1 MKSIYFLSLNMIQF
15 VPYAYGFLRSYA
27 EQDTIIDSNY
37 SWKEPFCKI
46 QAVEII
52 AEEIIDPDVLCV
64 SCYVWNHN
72 QQTKIAKVV
81 KEKYPSCK
89 VICGGPH
96 IPDSS
101 ESYFFEHPYVDV
113 LVHGEGEIPLKNLL
127 IEFLNNA
134 PDLNNIHG
142 ISFNENNKSIKTPS
156 STKLPKDLPILS
168 PYLNGFFDD
177 FLSDGNPNKI
187 GLWETNR
194 GCPYSCSF
202 CDWGVR
208 TLNKMRLHDLDKII
222 QEIEY
227 IATHKIEDIY
237 IADCNFGIFKRD
249 LDIVQM
255 LVDAKKK
262 YGYPRRIRI
271 QFAKKSNDT
280 VFEISKLLHN
290 NEMLWG
296 TTLSMQSLDMNV
308 LRAVDRQYIGINN
321 YKELKE
327 RYTEEGIPTYT
338 ELILG
343 LPKETRESFING
355 ICTLLDSGM
364 HDDIRFY
371 ELVLLPNAP
380 ISQRLV
386 REKYGIKTKFKPLR
400 IVDQNCEREYVEIV
414 FETNT
419 MPYDDWAYCF
429 LFAETIQALHNGGYT
444 RFLAKYLNDNNVLS
458 YKNFYNNL
466 LEFTLK
472 TDVESFK
479 SFKRIKKLINDFYD
493 DPDMPQIHR
502 ILTQPDIIGFLNSY
516 NPNRKGWQLWTYIW
530 VSISEQIEDFY
541 RNLLVFLNQQGV
553 RSDKKVVDLIQ
564 YQQDIMITLGYDP
577 KLGKT
582 VAYKFN
588 WFEYFFGNEALREES
603 STLHYTDTHMGTTH
617 RYELGK
623 NDKKKFLSAAIGFSY
638 PYSKFRHFFHQ
649 PDMIERQ

>member
-1 MKSIYFLSLNMIQF
+1 MIQF

-27 EQDTIIDSNY
+27 EQDTLIDSNY

-46 QAVEII
+46 QAVETI
-52 AEEIIDPDVLCV
+52 AEEIIDPDILCV

-72 QQTKIAKVV
+72 QQTKIVKVV
-81 KEKYPSCK
+81 KEKYPNCK
-89 VICGGPH
+89 VICGGAH

-142 ISFNENNKSIKTPS
+142 ISFNEDNKSIKTPS
-156 STKLPKDLPILS
+156 STKLPKDLPIPS

-208 TLNKMRLHDLDKII
+208 TLNKMRLHDFDKII

-227 IATHKIEDIY
+227 ISTHKIEDIY
-237 IADCNFGIFKRD
+237 ITDCNFGIFKRD

-380 ISQRLV
+380 ISQRLL

-479 SFKRIKKLINDFYD
+479 SFKRIKRLINDFYD
-493 DPDMPQIHR
+493 DPDIPQIHR
-502 ILTQPDIIGFLNSY
+502 ILTQPDMIGFLNSY

-553 RSDKKVVDLIQ
+553 RSDKKVIDLIQ

-588 WFEYFFGNEALREES
+588 WFEYFFRNEALREES

-649 PDMIERQ
+649 PDMTERQ

>member
-27 EQDTIIDSNY
+27 EQDTLIDSNY

-46 QAVEII
+46 QAVETI
-52 AEEIIDPDVLCV
+52 AEEIIDPDILCV

-81 KEKYPSCK
+81 KEKYPNCK
-89 VICGGPH
+89 VICGGAH

-127 IEFLNNA
+127 IEFLNNT

-156 STKLPKDLPILS
+156 STKLPKDLPIPS

-222 QEIEY
+222 KEIEY
-227 IATHKIEDIY
+227 ISTHKIEDIY
-237 IADCNFGIFKRD
+237 ITDCNFGIFKRD

-355 ICTLLDSGM
+355 ICTLLDSGI

-380 ISQRLV
+380 ISQRLL

-419 MPYDDWAYCF
+419 MPYDDWAHCF

-444 RFLAKYLNDNNVLS
+444 RFLAKYLNDNNALS

-479 SFKRIKKLINDFYD
+479 SFKRIKKLISDFYD
-493 DPDMPQIHR
+493 DPDIPQIHR
-502 ILTQPDIIGFLNSY
+502 ILTQPDMIGFLNSY

-553 RSDKKVVDLIQ
+553 RSDKKVIDLIQ

-588 WFEYFFGNEALREES
+588 WFEYFFRNEALREES

-649 PDMIERQ
+649 PDMTERQ